1 MKDLLTYLKS
11 KFTWLS
17 ILISSIFYFLLVQA
31 YVYPT
36 LSFNFSVISK
46 FSTWGELVFFQSWM
60 STVFYFVF
68 WRPNRKAL
76 LKEKPQESEAS

>member
-1 MKDLLTYLKS
+1 MKDFLNYLKS
-11 KFTWLS
+11 KSTWIT
-17 ILISSIFYFLLVQA
+17 ILVSSPIYFLLTQA

-46 FSTWGELVFFQSWM
+46 FSTWGELVFFQCWM
-60 STVFYFVF
+60 SIVFYFVF

-76 LKEKPQESEAS
+76 LREKPQDSEVS